1 MSSFM
6 MPQGSKVTLSG
17 LLNVID
23 GVNSQDGTLFFATT
37 NHLERLDAALIRPGR
52 VDKQIAYKLA
62 TKPQSRALFKRL
74 FSESQAHRSSAG
86 LQEGHRTSV
95 EQLSESCNDI
105 VRTYDS
111 PSAALDALAQIFS
124 EAIPNEEFSTAEILG
139 YLLGY
144 KMDPEGA
151 AYGANVWV
159 SRERRE
165 RWDAEEREKSRKKK
179 ARGSMPAQRCP
190 VMNGIALS
198 RSQKPDVEEESPTSS
213 AMIEVLDSPVT
224 DATLTS

>member
-1 MSSFM
+1 M
-6 MPQGSKVTLSG
+6 
-17 LLNVID
+17 
-23 GVNSQDGTLFFATT
+23 
-37 NHLERLDAALIRPGR
+37 DAALIRPGR

-86 LQEGHRTSV
+86 PQEGHRTSV